1 MSQLVRAIKAHDTN
15 KEIAVQSSLSS
26 LLKDVL
32 HIDSSLSL
40 DLPNRLRI
48 YEIGVKLGRQ
58 WMIDEDSL
66 YRSNIDLIKIGKEQA
81 KLEIIEAV
89 FGEFREDFIKLKR
102 ALYEHS
108 YPYNEKALKIL
119 KEFETKMFSEE

>member
-1 MSQLVRAIKAHDTN
+1 MSQLVKAIKAYGTS
-15 KEIAVQSSLSS
+15 KEKAVQSSLPS

-48 YEIGVKLGRQ
+48 YEIGIKLGRQ
-58 WMIDEDSL
+58 WMIDETIFN
-66 YRSNIDLIKIGKEQA
+66 RSNQVEIGIEQV
-81 KLEIIEAV
+81 KREIIEAI
-89 FGEFREDFIKLKR
+89 FGEFREDFIKLRR
-102 ALYEHS
+102 ALYEECYTPS
-108 YPYNEKALKIL
+108 DKALKIL